1 LIDREAGVVGA
12 RQAVGA
18 LLGWSRRIHMLAA
31 VLFYAGLLTHIVI
44 VLFFAGYAAGD
55 GEIDWWYV
63 TDWGR

>member
-1 LIDREAGVVGA
+1 
-12 RQAVGA
+12 

-55 GEIDWWYV
+55 AEIDWWYV